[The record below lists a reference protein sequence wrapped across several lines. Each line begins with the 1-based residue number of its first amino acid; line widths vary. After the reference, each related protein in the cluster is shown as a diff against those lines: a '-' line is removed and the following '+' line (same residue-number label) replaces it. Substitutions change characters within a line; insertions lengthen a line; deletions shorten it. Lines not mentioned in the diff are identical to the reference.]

1 MAPQTSKQWTVARCN
16 RLMRPLVTKLRV
28 LRLLRDEKTGQPIPV
43 VRSKAPRKPAASDFS
58 SDEEDKPASKD
69 KDPDWLSGPKKKK
82 ATKAYASRPTNTRDP
97 SAEIGVRTPAKKA
110 HNLRPGE
117 LSIPTPYL
125 ARNTSYTSDG
135 SAASSYT
142 TKNNTGKT
150 PSRVDS
156 GADIGERPKKMKK
169 FMADG
174 EDEQAVTSNVMKL
187 YADILHA
194 TTESPDPNEQQTS
207 SPVRGARSLWA
218 MCCSKFGAAIAEV
231 EADPDPEEDG
241 LLDMGTVYY
250 GMAEDLELPVR
261 AGGQLQLRLIVRA
274 HATSIMAVAVQEGLI
289 EAKVL
294 RKYLSHLV
302 QPIED
307 SGHAPSP
314 REAEALVSVA
324 HTLVSPWS
332 DEFRCSKTHYNH
344 FFMAITNSV
353 MALTPVLSKSQ
364 RFGFICRQFMRILGH
379 RDFPVEWVAARRMMP
394 LWKDILR
401 TILNSKS
408 DNDVQD
414 AFELLRQTSSH
425 ALGLE
430 PTTPTREHVLSEYTA
445 DFVSKAESCPRCPR
459 PGLQAVSFLANYSA
473 AQQGIAS
480 QPKWTNLQLADA
492 LSNTLSSMSTM
503 FSSFSIAYHNDSD
516 MLSDVNAQFML
527 FGLNLLAI
535 DILQHHATRAPAA
548 TAARIPKIKA
558 RRTISVLIATVL
570 PQIAGCQPPSGL
582 AFASVNDVVRLMKK
596 VDSEA
601 RTNASDSN
609 TVLDCLPELV
619 CSIARG
625 VSQLSKADAF
635 DTLRTI
641 VHFLA
646 SPRIDGQKLSQSTL
660 LFLKQL
666 AFSSAHYFAESSE
679 DPSHYS
685 LIAEIEKQV
694 GQSEHFDMSRTPFRS
709 SKKAQSETRGFKWE
723 EGICEWVLAS
733 PKHNPPPKPVETPKK
748 VGKYS
753 NMFEFTS
760 SPAPIEDEDNLPS
773 TPATEVEDTSIKY
786 LCNLIESSSPPLKW
800 EEFMIMHNPMLKNKL
815 TLEPEEES
823 DRIQNIDVDQ
833 MKVPLLGISFPRL
846 KRSPPL
852 DSDSSDDELSFHG
865 PKSRKRPSSSNLR
878 SSSSGPSR
886 SKSRGRLPR
895 NAEFD
900 DSEDELG
907 FT

>member
-1 MAPQTSKQWTVARCN
+1 
-16 RLMRPLVTKLRV
+16 MRPLVTRLQK
-28 LRLLRDEKTGQPIPV
+28 LRLLKDLKNNKRIPV
-43 VRSKAPRKPAASDFS
+43 IPSKVSRKPAVSDLS
-58 SDEEDKPASKD
+58 SDEDEEPASKHN
-69 KDPDWLSGPKKKK
+69 DPDWLSGPKKKK
-82 ATKAYASRPTNTRDP
+82 KKATKAYASRTTNARDP

-110 HNLRPGE
+110 QNLRPGE

-135 SAASSYT
+135 NAASSST
-142 TKNNTGKT
+142 TNNATST
-150 PSRVDS
+150 VPSRVDS
-156 GADIGERPKKMKK
+156 GAEVVERPKKMKM

-194 TTESPDPNEQQTS
+194 TNLSPDMKEQETS

-261 AGGQLQLRLIVRA
+261 AGGQLHLRLIVRA

-294 RKYLSHLV
+294 RKYLNHLV

-314 REAEALVSVA
+314 QEAEALVSVSHA
-324 HTLVSPWS
+324 LVSPWS

-353 MALTPVLSKSQ
+353 MALTPMLSKSR
-364 RFGFICRQFMRILGH
+364 RFGFLCRQFTRVLSH
-379 RDFPVEWVAARRMMP
+379 RDFPVEWIAAKRLTP

-401 TILNSKS
+401 TILSSKS
-408 DNDVQD
+408 VNDVQD

-430 PTTPTREHVLSEYTA
+430 ATTPNREHVLSEYSA
-445 DFVSKAESCPRCPR
+445 DFVLKAESCPRCPR
-459 PGLQAVSFLANYSA
+459 PGLQVASFLANYSA
-473 AQQGIAS
+473 AQQGTVN
-480 QPKWTNLQLADA
+480 QPKWTNFQLADA

-503 FSSFSIAYHNDSD
+503 FSSFSIAYHNEPD

-527 FGLNLLAI
+527 FGLNFLAI
-535 DILQHHATRAPAA
+535 DILQHHATRVPAT
-548 TAARIPKIKA
+548 TASRIPKTKA
-558 RRTISVLIATVL
+558 RRTIAVLIATVL
-570 PQIAGCQPPSGL
+570 PQIAGCRPPSGL
-582 AFASVNDVVRLMKK
+582 AFAPVNDVARLMKK
-596 VDSEA
+596 LDSET

-619 CSIARG
+619 CSISRG
-625 VSQLSKADAF
+625 VSELSKADTF

-641 VHFLA
+641 VRFLA
-646 SPRIDGQKLSQSTL
+646 SPHIDGQKLSQSTL

-666 AFSSAHYFAESSE
+666 AFSSAHYFAELSE

-685 LIAEIEKQV
+685 LIADIEKQV
-694 GQSEHFDMSRTPFRS
+694 GHIEHFDMSKTPFQS
-709 SKKAQSETRGFKWE
+709 SKKPRSETRGFKWE

-733 PKHNPPPKPVETPKK
+733 PKHNPPPPKPIETPKK
-748 VGKYS
+748 VGKYT
-753 NMFEFTS
+753 NMYEFTS
-760 SPAPIEDEDNLPS
+760 TPAPSEDEEDLPS
-773 TPATEVEDTSIKY
+773 TPATEVEDDSIKY
-786 LCNLIESSSPPLKW
+786 LCNLIEDNTPPLKW
-800 EEFMIMHNPMLKNKL
+800 SDFMAMDNPVLKNKL
-815 TLEPEEES
+815 TLEPEQES
-823 DRIQNIDVDQ
+823 ERVQSIDVDQ

-846 KRSPPL
+846 KRSLP
-852 DSDSSDDELSFHG
+852 SNSESSDDELSFQ
-865 PKSRKRPSSSNLR
+865 PKSRKRPSSSILH
-878 SSSSGPSR
+878 SSSSGPSK
-886 SKSRGRLPR
+886 SKGRGTIPR

-900 DSEDELG
+900 DSEDELS
-907 FT
+907 FA